1 MVGDVFT
8 VVEKGDLL
16 AIIKIGKTV
25 KFAIIIIL
33 IIVVNLGSVKN

>member
-1 MVGDVFT
+1 MVGDVFK

-25 KFAIIIIL
+25 KIAIIII
-33 IIVVNLGSVKN
+33 IVVNFGSVKN